1 MAETATA
8 TAAATTTERTR
19 ATVQEFLARMAAGDA
34 EGIGELFAERVD
46 WLIAE
51 NPDVPWVRPRPTR
64 ADAVAHFRELAEAVT
79 PDPEGNTIDAIV
91 VEETEAVVTGTL
103 AGTVRATG
111 RRYWSPFAVRATV
124 EDGLITRYRVYE
136 DSRMFAAACAPR
148 S

>member
-1 MAETATA
+1 MAETAT
-8 TAAATTTERTR
+8 AATTTERTR
-19 ATVQEFLARMAAGDA
+19 ATVQEFLTRMATGDV

-51 NPDVPWVRPRPTR
+51 NPDVPWIRPRATR
-64 ADAVAHFRELAEAVT
+64 ADAVAHFRELGESLA
-79 PDPEGNTIDAIV
+79 PDPDGNTVDAIV
-91 VEETEAVVTGTL
+91 VEGTEAVVTGTL

-111 RRYWSPFAVRATV
+111 RRYRSPFAVRVTV

>member
-1 MAETATA
+1 MAETA

-19 ATVQEFLARMAAGDA
+19 ATIQEFLTRMATGDV
-34 EGIGELFAERVD
+34 EGLRELFAERVD

-51 NPDVPWVRPRPTR
+51 NPDVPWIRPRATR
-64 ADAVAHFRELAEAVT
+64 ADAVAHFRELGESLI
-79 PDPEGNTIDAIV
+79 PDPDGNTVDAIV
-91 VEETEAVVTGTL
+91 VEGAEAVVTGTL

-111 RRYWSPFAVRATV
+111 RRYWSPFAVRVTV